1 MPRARCN
8 FRQRDVT
15 AALKAAVAAGV
26 AVRSVRINAGG
37 DIEVVIGNSQEQ
49 DLLTADAEL
58 GRWRKQREGNG
69 AS

>member
-1 MPRARCN
+1 
-8 FRQRDVT
+8 
-15 AALKAAVAAGV
+15 
-26 AVRSVRINAGG
+26 
-37 DIEVVIGNSQEQ
+37 VIGNSQEQ